1 MDKYPISGNSLEKFY
16 QIDGNRF
23 GQQYK
28 EHLSDYN
35 QWEQKQHA
43 REWILFPDNI
53 GPFLSIDETSL
64 SNGDLYTVITNK
76 EKNGKKGTLI
86 AMIEGTNADKVISV
100 LEQIPEEKRQKVIE
114 VTMDMAS
121 SMHKIVRSCFSKA
134 SRVIDRFHV
143 QKLAYDAMQEM
154 RIGHRWNA
162 INDENDQILE
172 AKLTHQQYV
181 PIRFSNG
188 DTRKQLLA
196 RSRYLLFKSAEKWTD
211 SQKIRARILFEQYP
225 DIHKAYSLTHA
236 LRLIFSKTHEKG
248 IAYTKLAKW
257 FNDVSD
263 SEFKSF
269 NTISAAI
276 YTHYPE
282 ILNFFDNRSTNASA
296 ESFNSKIKAFR
307 TTFRGVMDI
316 PFFLFRLSKI
326 YA

>member
-1 MDKYPISGNSLEKFY
+1 LDKYPISGNSLEKFY

-236 LRLIFSKTHEKG
+236 LRLIFSKTYEKG
-248 IAYTKLAKW
+248 IAYTKLGQM
-257 FNDVSD
+257 VQ
-263 SEFKSF
+263 
-269 NTISAAI
+269 
-276 YTHYPE
+276 
-282 ILNFFDNRSTNASA
+282 
-296 ESFNSKIKAFR
+296 
-307 TTFRGVMDI
+307 
-316 PFFLFRLSKI
+316 
-326 YA
+326 